1 MQSDSLIVPQTLVK
15 PRSFAG
21 LMSVYE
27 SNFVRLVRLIGQVDR
42 MSGSARSITE
52 HDLPLHLTIVER
64 TRYTCTL
71 HLTYW
76 FDEGD
81 APLEHAPTPLPSPG
95 VAMAGAFAD
104 PDLRLKMYFDGQL
117 AEVMSLAAGHRHAF
131 LLDIAASHKEALD
144 VRWRRNMMLNK
155 WLEYISDCGHRF
167 D

>member
-1 MQSDSLIVPQTLVK
+1 
-15 PRSFAG
+15 
-21 LMSVYE
+21 MSVYE
-27 SNFVRLVRLIGQVDR
+27 SNFVRLGGLIDRVD
-42 MSGSARSITE
+42 SVTGVHRSTSDQ
-52 HDLPLHLTIVER
+52 DLPLHLTVIDR

-76 FDEGD
+76 FDDND
-81 APLEHAPTPLPSPG
+81 APLRRPPAELPAPG
-95 VAMAGAFAD
+95 AEIAGALAD

-155 WLEYISDCGHRF
+155 WLEYVSDCGHHF